1 MRPACLQRET
11 AEEVSSERAQ
21 ATHFAAPLASN
32 EKRVAMMAR
41 MRKETSEGPKRNA
54 TLRAAGA
61 AVPPASCITASDD
74 LHIMPMLQS
83 LL

>member
-1 MRPACLQRET
+1 MRPARLQREA
-11 AEEVSSERAQ
+11 AEEVGPERAQ

-32 EKRVAMMAR
+32 RIGVEVMAR
-41 MRKETSEGPKRNA
+41 VCKETSEGPKRNA

-61 AVPPASCITASDD
+61 AVPPASCTTASDD